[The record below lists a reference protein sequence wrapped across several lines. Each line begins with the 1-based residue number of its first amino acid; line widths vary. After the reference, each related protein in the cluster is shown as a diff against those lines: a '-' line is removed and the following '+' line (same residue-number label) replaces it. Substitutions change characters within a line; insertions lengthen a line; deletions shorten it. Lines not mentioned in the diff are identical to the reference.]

1 MTSLLPLPA
10 GGEEKKVEGV
20 VMEKPEL
27 CGPLNQSEAVVLER
41 FGSVLLPLLKHQ
53 KRSSRTLIRVTFVIL
68 TVNFHVITR
77 SFIL

>member
-27 CGPLNQSEAVVLER
+27 CGAVA
-41 FGSVLLPLLKHQ
+41 P
-53 KRSSRTLIRVTFVIL
+53 
-68 TVNFHVITR
+68 
-77 SFIL
+77 